1 MTSKNDTQLWIT
13 TQLQTTPVIEAYYKD
28 NYSEQAIM
36 QFKLKYRESC
46 LRSYGMLMKNPKRET
61 LEVQLSLVC
70 SPYIKNEECR
80 AAIEIATLRYYRNR
94 LTVESKQS
102 EDIFN
107 VVYKKL
113 EGLNVLPD
121 ENHPLQAWE
130 LDEKGNRI
138 YPIEANNTENSNLCS
153 YVWLGNNVTEDLN
166 KLFVEL
172 KKNKLIADDTDSV
185 SFLSAFNGV
194 EINQIENK
202 IKWIS
207 SKKLSV
213 YFINQ
218 LLQEPK
224 LIEEKYMWSKLEN
237 LFIDKDG
244 KPMDRGAQENQ
255 KIFGD
260 SREAR
265 LPSNYMIINT
275 ILKGFRD

>member
-1 MTSKNDTQLWIT
+1 MSVNKTQLWIK
-13 TQLQTTPVIEAYYKD
+13 TQSETAPVIEAFYRD

-46 LRSYGMLMKNPKRET
+46 SRSFDILFKNPKQET
-61 LEVQLSLVC
+61 LEVQLSIVC
-70 SPYIKNEECR
+70 SPYIDNEESR
-80 AAIEIATLRYYRNR
+80 LAMEVATLKFFRNR

-113 EGLNVLPD
+113 EDLNIYPD
-121 ENHPLQAWE
+121 ENAVLQAWE
-130 LDEKGNRI
+130 VDENGKRI
-138 YPIEANNTENSNLCS
+138 GHIESDILGSSYLCS
-153 YVWLGNNVTEDLN
+153 YVWLGNNVTDDLN
-166 KLFVEL
+166 KLFVAL
-172 KKNKLIADDTDSV
+172 KNNNLIADDTDSV
-185 SFLSAFNGV
+185 PFLSAFNGV
-194 EINQIENK
+194 EISTIENK
-202 IKWIS
+202 IKWIA
-207 SKKLSV
+207 SKKLCV

-224 LIEEKYMWSKLEN
+224 LIEEKNMWSKLEN
-237 LFIDKDG
+237 LFIDKEE

-260 SREAR
+260 SKEAR
-265 LPSNYMIINT
+265 LPSNFMIINT

>member
-1 MTSKNDTQLWIT
+1 MNLNDTQLWIT
-13 TQLQTTPVIEAYYKD
+13 TQLHTAPVIEAFYKN

-46 LRSYGMLMKNPKRET
+46 LRSYDLLMKNPKEET
-61 LEVQLSLVC
+61 LEVQLSIVC
-70 SPYIKNEECR
+70 SPYINNEESR
-80 AAIEIATLRYYRNR
+80 AAMEIETLRYYRNR

-107 VVYKKL
+107 VIYKKL
-113 EGLNVLPD
+113 EKSNIFPD
-121 ENHPLQAWE
+121 ENTVIQAWKV
-130 LDEKGNRI
+130 DENGEPINQIEPDTLGN
-138 YPIEANNTENSNLCS
+138 S
-153 YVWLGNNVTEDLN
+153 YVWLGDNVTDDLN

-172 KKNKLIADDTDSV
+172 NKNKLISDKTDFA
-185 SFLSAFNGV
+185 SFLSSFNGI
-194 EINQIENK
+194 EISKIENK
-202 IKWIS
+202 IKWIN
-207 SKKLSV
+207 SKKLCV
-213 YFINQ
+213 YFISK
-218 LLQEPK
+218 LLEEPK
-224 LIEEKYMWSKLEN
+224 LIEEKNMWSKLEN